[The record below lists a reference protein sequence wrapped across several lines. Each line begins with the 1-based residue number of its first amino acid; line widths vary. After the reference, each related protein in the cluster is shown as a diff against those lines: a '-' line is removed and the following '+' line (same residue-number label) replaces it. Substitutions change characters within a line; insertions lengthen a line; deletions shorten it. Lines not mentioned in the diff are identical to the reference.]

1 MEIDEMKDKMEC
13 MVGLQ
18 SRMETMLKTMGDML
32 NIHLGAHRAQI
43 TTTDTTSDTA
53 AMNIPTAQGGIPI
66 GEMVN
71 GLNLNEF
78 TMPIGEGYQPVD
90 RVHTEVPAQV
100 INNATGSHTESGKDK
115 VKEEWMEK
123 IQEQIRSI
131 QGTNTYG
138 RVEIE
143 QLCSMPKGGDLKRH
157 KYNPLLLCRKHV
169 HTSWEH
175 WDPHILEPW

>member
-1 MEIDEMKDKMEC
+1 MANEGSGPGRNLSMEIDEMKDKMEC
-13 MVGLQ
+13 MVELQ
-18 SRMETMLKTMGDML
+18 SRMEAMLKTMGDML

-43 TTTDTTSDTA
+43 TNTDTTSDTA

-66 GEMVN
+66 GGTVN
-71 GLNLNEF
+71 GLNLNQF
-78 TMPIGEGYQPVD
+78 TMPVGEGYQPVD

-100 INNATGSHTESGKDK
+100 IDNATGSHTESGKDK

-143 QLCSMPKGGDLKRH
+143 
-157 KYNPLLLCRKHV
+157 
-169 HTSWEH
+169 
-175 WDPHILEPW
+175 